1 MAEALAHRFDY
12 RRLDT
17 PVFEQAALFV
27 RGVGEGTD
35 IVEKEMYTFRD
46 RGDELLTL
54 RPEGTAP
61 VCRAYLEHG
70 MHSLPQPVRLFY
82 FCPVFRY
89 ERPQK
94 GRFRQ
99 HNQFGIE
106 AIGDED
112 AAVDAEVIE
121 LGWRFTQDLGLRD
134 LTLLVNSIGC
144 AECRPGH
151 LSALKDAYR
160 PHLSTVCPDCQMRF
174 ERNPLRMLDCK
185 RRDFACQG
193 LIARAPRP
201 TDYLCGPC
209 ADHWAK
215 LLRYLDALEIPYSVS
230 HTLVRGLDYYTRT
243 VFEIQPPEEG
253 AQTTLVAGGRYDGL
267 IEQLGGRPTPG
278 VGFGSGIERLVEE
291 VRHQQAPLPPE
302 VPGVDAVVVHL
313 GAAAT
318 VEALRLASALRAEGL
333 RAVVAPAGRSMRG
346 QMRHATAMEAR
357 YALIIGDS
365 ELASGTVQVKHM
377 GSGEQRE
384 VAVADAAAAV
394 LGA

>member
-1 MAEALAHRFDY
+1 
-12 RRLDT
+12 
-17 PVFEQAALFV
+17 
-27 RGVGEGTD
+27 
-35 IVEKEMYTFRD
+35 
-46 RGDELLTL
+46 
-54 RPEGTAP
+54 
-61 VCRAYLEHG
+61 
-70 MHSLPQPVRLFY
+70 
-82 FCPVFRY
+82 
-89 ERPQK
+89 
-94 GRFRQ
+94 
-99 HNQFGIE
+99 
-106 AIGDED
+106 
-112 AAVDAEVIE
+112 
-121 LGWRFTQDLGLRD
+121 
-134 LTLLVNSIGC
+134 
-144 AECRPGH
+144 
-151 LSALKDAYR
+151 
-160 PHLSTVCPDCQMRF
+160 MRF